1 MDSEEIKVKCKKCG
15 RQAKTG
21 DFVLDP
27 DFKMMVCPLCI
38 KEKRMREEVYSE
50 LAKKR
55 GNEGVEE
62 EELEK
67 KPAGWDKEDE
77 YLQRAY
83 KRVIKDTV
91 KVEKVD
97 EEKVKYKCPKCDYQ
111 FIYDIARK
119 TPAVCPYCG
128 SDIFKFRF

>member
-1 MDSEEIKVKCKKCG
+1 MEDKEIKVKCKRCG
-15 RQAKTG
+15 RQAKTE
-21 DFVLDP
+21 DFILDP

-55 GNEGVEE
+55 GKGGVEE

-97 EEKVKYKCPKCDYQ
+97 E
-111 FIYDIARK
+111 
-119 TPAVCPYCG
+119 
-128 SDIFKFRF
+128 